1 MVEFYI
7 KTQDPKSHIEA
18 CSLINCFN
26 CEIIVDRICEKD
38 EPFYGL
44 FYVKASED
52 AFEVFSEFSSGI
64 TIEYPRNKT
73 LR

>member
-1 MVEFYI
+1 
-7 KTQDPKSHIEA
+7 
-18 CSLINCFN
+18 LINCFN

-52 AFEVFSEFSSGI
+52 AFEVFSGFSAGI
-64 TIEYPRNKT
+64 SIEYPPNKT